1 MLGVLVLIFVR
12 LNVIILSDFLSVTLL
27 SAVRL
32 SADWAYAKCHCAES
46 CYDKCNI
53 AFRFMCKL
61 GFKCSSQF
69 ESEVQAKVQKMEK
82 SGNTKWGSITVLL
95 TSCLTALD

>member
-1 MLGVLVLIFVR
+1 MMFFD
-12 LNVIILSDFLSVTLL
+12 LNVISNIIFLGDILSVTLL

-32 SADWAYAKCHCAES
+32 SADWANAKCHCAEC
-46 CYDKCNI
+46 CYAKCNI

-69 ESEVQAKVQKMEK
+69 EFEVQAKV
-82 SGNTKWGSITVLL
+82 
-95 TSCLTALD
+95 